1 MGKRIMVVD
10 DESDVCFTLG
20 KVLGDNGY
28 VVDSYEDPFLAL
40 SKFKAD
46 LYHLV
51 ILDIKMPE
59 LNGFAL
65 YRELKRLDRKVKVCF
80 LTAGELYYNVYSDI
94 FSSLPTNRFIR
105 KPIDNERLLNRIK
118 DIIADDTM

>member
-20 KVLGDNGY
+20 KVLGENGY

-51 ILDIKMPE
+51 ILDIKMHVGWWQGM
-59 LNGFAL
+59 N
-65 YRELKRLDRKVKVCF
+65 KR
-80 LTAGELYYNVYSDI
+80 DI
-94 FSSLPTNRFIR
+94 
-105 KPIDNERLLNRIK
+105 LNR
-118 DIIADDTM
+118 DPQLT

>member
-20 KVLGDNGY
+20 KVLGEKGY
-28 VVDSYEDPFLAL
+28 VVESYEDPFLAL

-80 LTAGELYYNVYSDI
+80 LTAGELYYDIYSDI
-94 FSSLPTNRFIR
+94 FTSLPVNCFIR

-118 DIIADDTM
+118 DIITDDTM